1 MYFSKKNCKVLCK
14 ERRKVRLRLS
24 LFFPE
29 YENKD
34 GGRKEQGTKKRYIGM
49 VYLSS
54 KHLVKLEENYV
65 FHHWP
70 LPFLYF
76 HNKSLLLI
84 LGITIILPAKV

>member
-1 MYFSKKNCKVLCK
+1 MGEFETRSYGSEGHNA
-14 ERRKVRLRLS
+14 RKLA
-24 LFFPE
+24 FA
-29 YENKD
+29 
-34 GGRKEQGTKKRYIGM
+34 TIGM